1 MAARNFYFEEIEI
14 PSFPEI
20 IWFSQY
26 PVENMDGQSYI
37 HFAVIVQPQSYLIL
51 CDPMNCS
58 TPGFS
63 VLTIS
68 WSLLRFM
75 SIELVMLSNHLIFCQ
90 PLLLL
95 PSIFHSISSFPVSWL
110 FTSGG
115 QSIGASVSA
124 SVLPMAIQG
133 WFPLGW
139 TGWISLLSK
148 GLSTVFSKTTVQKHQ
163 FFGAQLSLWSNSHIC
178 TWLLEKT
185 QVWLYGTL
193 STKWCLCFLT
203 CCLRL
208 S

>member
-115 QSIGASVSA
+115 QSIGASA
-124 SVLPMAIQG
+124 LVLPMKIQD
-133 WFPLGW
+133 WFPLGL
-139 TGWISLLSK
+139 TGLILLSK
-148 GLSTVFSKTTVQKHQ
+148 GLSRVFSSTEVLKHQ
-163 FFGAQLSLWSNSHIC
+163 SLALSF
-178 TWLLEKT
+178 
-185 QVWLYGTL
+185 LYGPTL
-193 STKWCLCFLT
+193 TSVHDFWKNHGFDYMDLCQQSNVSAF
-203 CCLRL
+203 
-208 S
+208 

>member
-115 QSIGASVSA
+115 QSIGASA
-124 SVLPMAIQG
+124 LVLPMKIQD
-133 WFPLGW
+133 WFPLGL
-139 TGWISLLSK
+139 TGLILLSK
-148 GLSTVFSKTTVQKHQ
+148 GLSRVFSSTEVLKHQ
-163 FFGAQLSLWSNSHIC
+163 SLALSF
-178 TWLLEKT
+178 
-185 QVWLYGTL
+185 LYGPTL
-193 STKWCLCFLT
+193 TSVHDFWKNHGFDYMDLCRQSVVSGF
-203 CCLRL
+203 
-208 S
+208 